1 MKTIIRLSKL
11 LFEKYPNSAEKLTA
25 VFDKHNIE
33 YEVLENTKDIWTR
46 DYMPLCLDN
55 GSLVSYVYEPDYL
68 QDKKYEEIKTKIPYE
83 HIHLD
88 LVIDG
93 GNFVRHRN
101 KAIMTD
107 KIFSENPTKSKKE
120 IINTI
125 KSTCKLDDL
134 IIIPK
139 QPYDTFGHIDSMI
152 RWVNEDSVIIND
164 FSIESASYNEKLTKA
179 LRQHN
184 LKKYTMKYSDSFFSK
199 NRDWGAYLNFLKIK
213 DLLIVP
219 IYGIPEDKLAINQL
233 KNIYTNCTI
242 ETIELNEIM
251 NEGGAI
257 HCITSE
263 RVILNQYLIVEVTLK
278 QFKILSV
285 RSENNLPTILDCRFI
300 DLENRLELKTFLDK
314 LDFNKHYSVISFD
327 KNFYDY
333 EVQNLL
339 KELKKQNFEFNE
351 IVDDIFAI
359 SLPNKEIKN
368 GFLNL
373 SEKQNTVL
381 NSLVWHLVEKE

>member
-1 MKTIIRLSKL
+1 
-11 LFEKYPNSAEKLTA
+11 
-25 VFDKHNIE
+25 
-33 YEVLENTKDIWTR
+33 
-46 DYMPLCLDN
+46 
-55 GSLVSYVYEPDYL
+55 
-68 QDKKYEEIKTKIPYE
+68 
-83 HIHLD
+83 
-88 LVIDG
+88 
-93 GNFVRHRN
+93 
-101 KAIMTD
+101 
-107 KIFSENPTKSKKE
+107 
-120 IINTI
+120 
-125 KSTCKLDDL
+125 
-134 IIIPK
+134 
-139 QPYDTFGHIDSMI
+139 
-152 RWVNEDSVIIND
+152 
-164 FSIESASYNEKLTKA
+164 
-179 LRQHN
+179 
-184 LKKYTMKYSDSFFSK
+184 
-199 NRDWGAYLNFLKIK
+199 
-213 DLLIVP
+213 
-219 IYGIPEDKLAINQL
+219 
-233 KNIYTNCTI
+233 
-242 ETIELNEIM
+242 M

-314 LDFNKHYSVISFD
+314 LDFNMHYSVISFD

-333 EVQNLL
+333 EIHDLL

-381 NSLVWHLVEKE
+381 NSLVWHLLEKE